1 MVIAARLTW
10 FFFCFKQKTAYEM
23 RISDWSSDV
32 CSSDLLDRDRCLRD
46 WRTRASL
53 VDRHVQ
59 SLFFNMAKIAA
70 SGRLGLVGA
79 VGIGAR
85 DEGMPLV
92 RLLEQGHRAIAVLHI
107 GRMDQYDKG
116 ATIGIDHCMAFASHG
131 LLDCVVTTRSA
142 CFGGLNALAV
152 DDGRGWCWFSPC
164 PDAIDPNEMMIEAF
178 AYPIVA
184 QGAEPRSEERVVGK
198 ECVST
203 CRSRGSPDHTKKK
216 KK

>member
-1 MVIAARLTW
+1 
-10 FFFCFKQKTAYEM
+10 M

-32 CSSDLLDRDRCLRD
+32 CSSDLRISPDRDVQHRRELQVLDRDRCLRD

-116 ATIGIDHCMAFASHG
+116 ATIGIDHCMADRKS
-131 LLDCVVTTRSA
+131 TRMNS
-142 CFGGLNALAV
+142 
-152 DDGRGWCWFSPC
+152 
-164 PDAIDPNEMMIEAF
+164 
-178 AYPIVA
+178 
-184 QGAEPRSEERVVGK
+184 
-198 ECVST
+198 ST
-203 CRSRGSPDHTKKK
+203 
-216 KK
+216 